1 MCIKS
6 DWGLTTVT
14 APTAMDVKA
23 FSDPPP
29 VLIPHN
35 YKLEQLG
42 YLETEFEARGQAQS
56 YCAVGERSRDGQ
68 LTTALADSAPF
79 TTRLL
84 VRRPMS
90 PADFSG
96 SVVVEWLNVSSGID
110 ASPDWD
116 YLHRHIIRRGDAW
129 VGVSAQRA
137 GIDGGGLAEGIHL
150 KLFNSERYGHL
161 SHPGD
166 AFSFDMFT
174 QVGQALRTGESPLLG
189 DLAAN
194 RLLAVG
200 ESQSASF
207 LATYVNGVDPLI
219 RVFDGFFL
227 HGRPAVRAEFDG
239 AFGPRVE
246 NEQSNAMA
254 HFPEQIRA
262 DARVPVL
269 LLSSETDV
277 TALRNAAIQQADS
290 ENVRVWELPGAA
302 HADTYLLV
310 ASRADGGQLEPVE
323 LARMLEP
330 ITELVIMTVDK
341 PINSAPHQ
349 HYVAQAALEHLD
361 RWAGGGEPPPIAP
374 RLELGDDGIT
384 CQRDDLGN
392 ARGGIRNPWV
402 DAPIR
407 ILSGEGQEGEGFA
420 YLFGVTAPLEPGAIS
435 RLYPGGRDDY
445 AAAFTSALDQT
456 IAAGF
461 ILEAD
466 RDEILAVAAATFDLA
481 RAPDTDV
488 N

>member
-1 MCIKS
+1 M
-6 DWGLTTVT
+6 TTP
-14 APTAMDVKA
+14 AAIEIEAIPGA
-23 FSDPPP
+23 PP
-29 VLIPHN
+29 VLIPRH
-35 YKLEQLG
+35 YDLEQLG
-42 YLETEFEARGQAQS
+42 YLEAEFEARGQAQS
-56 YCAVGERSRDGQ
+56 YRVLGGRRRDGR
-68 LTTALADSAPF
+68 LATVPNGLAPF

-96 SVVVEWLNVSSGID
+96 TVVVEWLNVSGGID

-116 YLHRHIIRRGDAW
+116 YLHRHIIRQGDAW
-129 VGVSAQRA
+129 VGISAQKA
-137 GIDGGGLAEGIHL
+137 GVDGGGLAEGIHL

-174 QVGQALRTGESPLLG
+174 QVGRAMQAGESPLLG

-194 RLLAVG
+194 RVLAIG
-200 ESQSASF
+200 ESQSAAF
-207 LATYVNGVDPLI
+207 LATYINGVDPLV

-227 HGRPAVRAEFDG
+227 HGRPGVRAEFDG
-239 AFGPRVE
+239 TFGPRE
-246 NEQSNAMA
+246 LDEQYEAMA
-254 HFPEQIRA
+254 RFPEQIRA

-277 TALRNAAIQQADS
+277 TVLRNAAIEQADS

-310 ASRADGGQLEPVE
+310 ASRADGGQLEPAE
-323 LARMLEP
+323 FARMLEP
-330 ITELVIMTVDK
+330 ITELVIMTVEK

-349 HYVAQAALEHLD
+349 HYVAQAALQHLD
-361 RWAGGGEPPPIAP
+361 RWVGHGEAPPSAP
-374 RLELGDDGIT
+374 RLALLDDDKT
-384 CQRDDLGN
+384 CQRDELGN
-392 ARGGIRNPWV
+392 ARSGIRNPWV
-402 DAPIR
+402 DVPIR
-407 ILSGEGQEGEGFA
+407 MLSGEGQAGEGFA
-420 YLFGVTAPLEPGAIS
+420 FLFGTTAPLEPGTIT

-445 AAAFTSALDQT
+445 LAAFTPALDQT

-466 RDEILAVAAATFDLA
+466 RSEILAVAAATFDLA
-481 RAPDTDV
+481 CASDD
-488 N
+488 